1 MKFKKLVSIT
11 LAFIM
16 CTGTAFAHSGRTDS
30 SGGHRD
36 NKNASGLGSY
46 HYHCGGYPAHLHTNG
61 VCPYSSGYS
70 GSASSGSSGSSGSSN
85 SSGSPYT
92 QSASDPNRNNVYLM
106 HTMPQMTVGET
117 FTAQAVS
124 NNTSAALTWSSSDNS
139 VASVNSSTGQV
150 TANGIG
156 TAVITVSNGYKSAS
170 YTVTCKGYIAYTNT
184 QGKING
190 EPIQLYTYNNEIYV
204 LCNDLNNYGFDA
216 QYTAENALVKI
227 TRNTEKSLTPN
238 TVISYPD
245 GKIAYVAE
253 STQIKVL
260 CSSNTSYS
268 KSVNG
273 DGRMFVAFDSLAA
286 FGTVSHNDNTLELNT
301 L

>member
-1 MKFKKLVSIT
+1 MKFKKLVSVT

-36 NKNASGLGSY
+36 NKNASGLGYY
-46 HYHCGGYPAHLHTNG
+46 HYHCGGHPAHLHPNG
-61 VCPYSSGYS
+61 ICPYASGYS
-70 GSASSGSSGSSGSSN
+70 DSSGSGSS
-85 SSGSPYT
+85 YT
-92 QSASDPNRNNVYLM
+92 PGTPAPDPNRNNVYLM

-124 NNTSAALTWSSSDNS
+124 NNTSASLTWSSSNSS

-150 TANGIG
+150 TSNGIG

-170 YTVTCKGYIAYTNT
+170 YTVTCKGYIAYTST

-190 EPIQLYTYNNEIYV
+190 EPVQLYTYNGEIYL
-204 LCNDLNNYGFDA
+204 LCSDLNNYGFDA
-216 QYTAENALVKI
+216 RYTAENALVKI
-227 TRNTEKSLTPN
+227 TRNSGKAVDPSA
-238 TVISYPD
+238 VISYPN

-253 STQIKVL
+253 PTQIKVL
-260 CSSNTSYS
+260 CGSNTSYS

-286 FGTVSHNDNTLELNT
+286 FGTVSRNGNTIELNAV
-301 L
+301 

>member
-1 MKFKKLVSIT
+1 MKFKKFVSIVM
-11 LAFIM
+11 AFFM

-30 SGGHRD
+30 NGGHHD
-36 NKNASGLGSY
+36 YKNKSGLGSY
-46 HYHCGGYPAHLHTNG
+46 HYHCGGYPAHLHPNG
-61 VCPYSSGYS
+61 ICPYTSGYS
-70 GSASSGSSGSSGSSN
+70 DSSASSST
-85 SSGSPYT
+85 YT
-92 QSASDPNRNNVYLM
+92 PSTPAPNPNRNNVYLM
-106 HTMPQMTVGET
+106 HTMPQMTVGQT

-124 NNTSAALTWSSSDNS
+124 NNTSAPLTWSSSNSS

-170 YTVTCKGYIAYTNT
+170 YTVTIKGYIAYTT
-184 QGKING
+184 VKGKING
-190 EPIQLYTYNNEIYV
+190 DEIQLYDYNGEIYV

-216 QYTAENALVKI
+216 SFINSSSPVVKI
-227 TRNTEKSLTPN
+227 TRNANKTVAPN
-238 TVISYPD
+238 RVISYPK

-253 STQIKVL
+253 PTYINVL
-260 CSSNTSYS
+260 CGSNTSYS

-286 FGTVSHNDNTLELNT
+286 FGNVSNPDSNTIELNT
-301 L
+301 Y